1 MMNPRIAR
9 MMHKERHTRDGK
21 VMLNILKYDVMFV
34 VQHWGYLDKESACEF
49 FKYVVDLLSEESKQK
64 QKSSKKSLPKE
75 EGTSVAKDEPTELT
89 GQERKE
95 LL

>member
-1 MMNPRIAR
+1 MTNQRIAR

-49 FKYVVDLLSEESKQK
+49 FKYVVDLLTEESKRK
-64 QKSSKKSLPKE
+64 PKASKKSLPKE
-75 EGTSVAKDEPTELT
+75 DEAPTAKDEAPELT
-89 GQERKE
+89 GNLIEE
-95 LL
+95 

>member
-1 MMNPRIAR
+1 MTNQRIAR

-49 FKYVVDLLSEESKQK
+49 FKYVTSLLEDETKRT
-64 QKSSKKSLPKE
+64 KSRKKKE
-75 EGTSVAKDEPTELT
+75 DKTDEPSVTD
-89 GQERKE
+89 
-95 LL
+95 